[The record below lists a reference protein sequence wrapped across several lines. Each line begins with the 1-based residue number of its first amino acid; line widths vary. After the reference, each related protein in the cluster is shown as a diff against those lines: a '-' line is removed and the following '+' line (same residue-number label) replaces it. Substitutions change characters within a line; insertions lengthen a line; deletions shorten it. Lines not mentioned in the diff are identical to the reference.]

1 MSVISRNI
9 SQFSSFEDLRF
20 SKAKSWRI
28 DHKLNLYFTGHHVIE
43 QMKAILNNILRKLGL
58 VSFNLT
64 QNSINDLLYRL
75 AQFPGECS
83 EEDQINII
91 KLLVSCYKFADK
103 SQIEAIDHCVEK
115 YYTQWAKANIEESEI
130 SFTNSRN
137 GAISV
142 IAVKRQIE
150 LDVMRTLADTTLF
163 FVDDQ
168 NQDEVVTIDDFKN
181 AAIRKQLVDT
191 SIEGNDIKILAV
203 AICIIQNICK
213 SSNYRICASWM
224 ACPLSMEAIQQN
236 EQSEYKVSQ
245 LGNVVTI
252 VHDLKFK
259 EYNMVTKFSLC
270 VNKLF
275 ELQALLA
282 KINQLKSS
290 EALISLKFLNDIF
303 IKKELV
309 KISGV
314 DIFVK
319 ELQQAQEYY
328 KELGVIA

>member
-1 MSVISRNI
+1 MSVISRHL

-43 QMKAILNNILRKLGL
+43 QMKAFLNNILRKLGL

-64 QNSINDLLYRL
+64 QNSITDLLYRL

-91 KLLVSCYKFADK
+91 KLLLSCYKFADE
-103 SQIEAIDHCVEK
+103 SQIEAIDHCVDK
-115 YYTQWAKANIEESEI
+115 YYTQWAKTNIEDSDI
-130 SFTNSRN
+130 AFTNSRN
-137 GAISV
+137 GSISL

-150 LDVMRTLADTTLF
+150 LDVMRTTTDTTLF

-168 NQDEVVTIDDFKN
+168 NKDEVISIDNFKN
-181 AAIRKQLVDT
+181 AEIRKQLVNF
-191 SIEGNDIKILAV
+191 SIEGNDIKRLAV

-224 ACPLSMEAIQQN
+224 ACPIGMEEIQKN
-236 EQSEYKVSQ
+236 EQSEYRISQ
-245 LGNVVTI
+245 LGNVVTV

-270 VNKLF
+270 VNKLL

-282 KINQLKSS
+282 KINQLKAS
-290 EALISLKFLNDIF
+290 EALISLRFLNDIF

-309 KISGV
+309 KVSGV
-314 DIFVK
+314 DVFVK
-319 ELQQAQEYY
+319 ELQKAQGYY
-328 KELGVIA
+328 QELGVMA